1 MNYVLWGM
9 EDIVG
14 GTKQM
19 TYLFCGGGGGGG
31 AKQKY
36 SISLHM
42 KVYSSSSKF
51 RIFQHLCS
59 LRSLQVSMF
68 ASLVNYARCI
78 SGISK
83 DLNISK
89 SHMGVY
95 LLTSLDRL

>member
-1 MNYVLWGM
+1 M
-9 EDIVG
+9 
-14 GTKQM
+14 
-19 TYLFCGGGGGGG
+19 GGGGYRRRYETNDLPFLWGEEGGRRNKNI
-31 AKQKY
+31 AFP
-36 SISLHM
+36 LHM

-68 ASLVNYARCI
+68 ASFVNYARCI

-83 DLNISK
+83 DSNISK